1 MRCFNYT
8 CQGESHKSTNKECQD
23 YSLTWQSEDGNTTI
37 AIVCDG
43 HGGSSYFR
51 SATGAQFAAEITLQQ
66 IQEFL
71 SVVNTG
77 TFSTQSLISVG
88 TVETVETETGINGV
102 MRRLF
107 ESIYY
112 HWRNAITE
120 DGKREITEWEQ
131 ANVEQKY
138 LHLLD
143 DENRIVKAYGCT
155 LMAYVQTKEFWF
167 AFHLGDGKMVMLDAQ
182 YTFSQPV
189 PWDEKC
195 FLNKTTSLCGSEPI
209 KDFRFCVQGNG
220 AFPVAIFLGSDGID
234 DTFGDGSKLYSFYGD
249 VIKELAT
256 QGQESVETTI
266 KEDLPQLSR
275 IGSQD
280 DMSVAVVYDESKVK
294 EVASA
299 INDYQKSLVE
309 QEMQELLHQKE
320 AKESFIEDIRKKESS
335 IPTPSFLESL
345 KERIKEL
352 EEKIQSARDEYK
364 LANQQYETTNLDKMR
379 AEARMAEKE
388 LVRVNQQL
396 QHLQEKQ
403 KKLESFTL

>member
-23 YSLTWQSEDGNTTI
+23 YSLAWQSDDGNTTI

-51 SATGAQFAAEITLQQ
+51 SATGARFAAEATLKQ
-66 IQEFL
+66 IQQFL
-71 SVVNTG
+71 SDVNID

-88 TVETVETETGINGV
+88 TVEKIETETGINGV
-102 MRRLF
+102 MRHLF

-120 DGKREITEWEQ
+120 DGKRKITEWEQ
-131 ANVEQKY
+131 ANVEQNY
-138 LHLLD
+138 LDLLN

-167 AFHLGDGKMVMLDAQ
+167 AFHLGDGKIVMLDSQFA
-182 YTFSQPV
+182 FSQPV

-195 FLNKTTSLCGSEPI
+195 FLNKTTSLCNSEPV

-220 AFPVAIFLGSDGID
+220 TFPVAMFLGSDGID

-249 VIKELAT
+249 IIKEIAT
-256 QGQESVETTI
+256 RGQESVETTI

-294 EVASA
+294 EVAMA
-299 INDYQKSLVE
+299 INGYQKCLVE

-335 IPTPSFLESL
+335 IPTPSFLDLL
-345 KERIKEL
+345 KEIIKEL
-352 EEKIQSARDEYK
+352 KEQIKIAQDKYK
-364 LANQQYETTNLDKMR
+364 LANQQYETANLDKMR

-403 KKLESFTL
+403 KKLESFVL

>member
-8 CQGESHKSTNKECQD
+8 CQGESHKSANKECQD
-23 YSLTWQSEDGNTTI
+23 YSLTWQSEDRNTTI

-51 SATGAQFAAEITLQQ
+51 SATGARFAAEVTLKQ
-66 IQEFL
+66 IRQFL
-71 SVVNTG
+71 SDVNID
-77 TFSTQSLISVG
+77 TFSTRSLISVG
-88 TVETVETETGINGV
+88 TAETIETETGINGI

-112 HWRNAITE
+112 HWRNAITK
-120 DGKREITEWEQ
+120 DGKREITEWER

-138 LHLLD
+138 LDLLK

-167 AFHLGDGKMVMLDAQ
+167 AFHLGDGKMVMLDSQ
-182 YTFSQPV
+182 FVFSQPV

-195 FLNKTTSLCGSEPI
+195 FLNKTTSLCGSEPV

-220 AFPVAIFLGSDGID
+220 TFPVAMFLGSDGID

-256 QGQESVETTI
+256 QEQESVETTI
-266 KEDLPQLSR
+266 KEYLPQLSK

-280 DMSVAVVYDESKVK
+280 DMSIAVVYDESKVK
-294 EVASA
+294 EVAMA

-309 QEMQELLHQKE
+309 QEMQELMHKKG
-320 AKESFIEDIRKKESS
+320 AKESFIKDIREKESS
-335 IPTPSFLESL
+335 FPTPSFLESL
-345 KERIKEL
+345 KDRIKGL
-352 EEKIQSARDEYK
+352 EEEIQSVRDEYI
-364 LANQQYETTNLDKMR
+364 LANQQYETTNLDKMK

>member
-1 MRCFNYT
+1 MRCFNCTY
-8 CQGESHKSTNKECQD
+8 QGESHKSTNKECQD
-23 YSLTWQSEDGNTTI
+23 YSLTWQSEDRNTTI

-51 SATGAQFAAEITLQQ
+51 SATGARIAAEVTLNQ
-66 IQEFL
+66 IQQFL
-71 SVVNTG
+71 SVVNAD

-88 TVETVETETGINGV
+88 TVETIETETGINGV

-107 ESIYY
+107 ESIYF

-120 DGKREITEWEQ
+120 DGKREITKWEQ
-131 ANVEQKY
+131 TNVEQKY
-138 LHLLD
+138 LDLLN

-167 AFHLGDGKMVMLDAQ
+167 AFHLGDGKMVMLDSQ
-182 YTFSQPV
+182 FVFSQPV

-195 FLNKTTSLCGSEPI
+195 FLNKTTSLCGSEPV

-220 AFPVAIFLGSDGID
+220 MFPIAMFLGSDGID
-234 DTFGDGSKLYSFYGD
+234 DTFGDGSKLYNFYGD

-266 KEDLPQLSR
+266 KEDLPQLSK

-280 DMSVAVVYDESKVK
+280 DMSIAAVYDESKDK
-294 EVASA
+294 EAASA
-299 INDYQKSLVE
+299 INNYQKKLIE

-320 AKESFIEDIRKKESS
+320 TKESFIEDIRKKESS

-345 KERIKEL
+345 KERIMEL
-352 EEKIQSARDEYK
+352 EEKIQNARDEYK

>member
-220 AFPVAIFLGSDGID
+220 AFPVAMFLGSDGID
-234 DTFGDGSKLYSFYGD
+234 DTFGDSSKLYSFYGD

-266 KEDLPQLSR
+266 KEDFPQLSR
-275 IGSQD
+275 IGSHD

-294 EVASA
+294 EVAMA
-299 INDYQKSLVE
+299 INGYQKCLVE

-345 KERIKEL
+345 KDKIKEL

-364 LANQQYETTNLDKMR
+364 SANQQYETANLDKMR

-388 LVRVNQQL
+388 LARVNQQL